1 MKPIIK
7 LIIAILLILCLVD
20 MPYSFYQIVR
30 FAATA
35 AFAYLSYDYFKSKQ
49 NVKGVI
55 FALLAILFQPF
66 FKVALGRTL
75 WNIIDIVVAIGLFY
89 LIVTGFKKNKR

>member
-7 LIIAILLILCLVD
+7 LIIAILLLLCLVD

-49 NVKGVI
+49 DVKGVI

-89 LIVTGFKKNKR
+89 LIVTSFKKNKR